1 LVTCRPSGRRAALV
15 LAGLLLTAC
24 SQRPSPPR
32 PRPELR
38 IEEYQVIYRGFRL
51 TLGTSLDEWRQAL
64 GEPSR
69 YVDRD
74 GGIFVWDDLGMAV
87 SLRPIFVL
95 KYPHVSALRIFF
107 APRDVDFWPRTVFR
121 GSVELVQQPEDPN
134 HPPVV
139 ALLDATSTSF
149 DLSAHQKLSTHY
161 GFPHLT
167 NYTTARFAGERGLEG
182 PLELLSVEILGRGTV
197 QLPSEPPPSP
207 LKPDE
212 QSGSQRP

>member
-1 LVTCRPSGRRAALV
+1 MTWRPSRRRTALA
-15 LAGLLLTAC
+15 LAGLFLVGC
-24 SQRPSPPR
+24 WRRPSPTR

-38 IEEYQVIYRGFRL
+38 IEEYQVIYHGLRL
-51 TLGTSLDEWRQAL
+51 TLGTSLDEWKQAL

-87 SLRPIFVL
+87 SLRPIFLL

-121 GSVELVQQPEDPN
+121 GSVELVQQPENPN
-134 HPPVV
+134 QPPVV
-139 ALLDATSTSF
+139 ALLDASSTSF

-167 NYTTARFAGERGLEG
+167 NYTVARFAGKRPLEG
-182 PLELLSVEILGRGTV
+182 PLELLSVEILTRQSV
-197 QLPSEPPPSP
+197 QLPWEPPPSP
-207 LKPDE
+207 LAPDDRPPGGEKP
-212 QSGSQRP
+212 